1 LSENCYPTIIAILC
15 STLTILSFPCFLTQ
29 VLAQSPPFAQQEI
42 IDEVGQWI
50 DLNTKKLTRDGDRNT
65 DIVSVDYSSNG
76 TTFDAVLWL
85 LFPFREIPSRE
96 NVNYGM
102 FVDADFNSRT
112 GFGGID
118 YQIEIRW
125 NNVSKKWDKVIESW
139 SPYGETRVVENKSD
153 YKGFYENGKNY
164 VLISAD
170 LGHILSPEKYKALF
184 YAEARKNSS
193 YKSDYTRWVAVP
205 PLQLVLSASPNS
217 LEITK
222 GDHKSI
228 EVRVNSTQ
236 GYEPTV
242 NVYTLNHS
250 RDIGFNFAYNT
261 LRIPSYGMSSAPL
274 TVNVSKDALA
284 GPYTLFIFANST
296 FPPEELLKPRTEI
309 SASNFRSSIPTENIV
324 TQSSM
329 LVTVKDPPDFLESI
343 SIGWDKLGGP
353 IGFVYGIIAGISP
366 WLYVRFKKI
375 IKEKKKTRSKSSK
388 AR

>member
-1 LSENCYPTIIAILC
+1 
-15 STLTILSFPCFLTQ
+15 
-29 VLAQSPPFAQQEI
+29 LAQSPPFAQQEI

-50 DLNTKKLTRDGDRNT
+50 DLNTKTLTRVGDRNT
-65 DIVSVDYSSNG
+65 DIVSVDYSING
-76 TTFDAVLWL
+76 TAIDAVLWL
-85 LFPFREIPSRE
+85 LFPFKEIPSRE

-102 FVDADFNSRT
+102 FVDADFNTKT

-125 NNVSKKWDKVIESW
+125 NNESMKWNKVIESW
-139 SPYGETRVVENKSD
+139 SPYGETRVIENKSD
-153 YKGFYENGKNY
+153 YKSFYENGKNY
-164 VLISAD
+164 VSISAD
-170 LGHILSPEKYKALF
+170 LGKILYPQKYKVLF
-184 YAEARKNSS
+184 YAEATKNSS

-205 PLQLVLSASPNS
+205 PLQLVLSTAPNS

-242 NVYTLNHS
+242 NVYTLNQS
-250 RDIGFNFAYNT
+250 RDIGFDFGYKT
-261 LRIPSYGMSSAPL
+261 LRIPSYGMSSTPL
-274 TVNVSKDALA
+274 TVNVSKDALS

-296 FPPEELLKPRTEI
+296 FPPEELLKPKTEI
-309 SASNFRSSIPTENIV
+309 TDSNFRSSIPTENIV

-366 WLYVRFKKI
+366 WLYLRFKKI
-375 IKEKKKTRSKSSK
+375 IKERKKTRSKSSK
-388 AR
+388 VP